1 MRQSQDLMIQ
11 DNDMLKKD
19 MGPKPSLA
27 DRLRQLADGTLPL
40 IDERMDRD
48 MRGNRNDRGNDRHD
62 RGAPI
67 EPPMRGRGPMDIV
80 PPPPAQGPGLMG
92 PGPSRRPG
100 DGPPSLLDL
109 PASFPGVPD
118 RPDFVGPRDFGPR
131 VEGREMPRRPGKC
144 LKSFE

>member
-1 MRQSQDLMIQ
+1 MQDPMMGQ
-11 DNDMLKKD
+11 DIKD

-48 MRGNRNDRGNDRHD
+48 MRGSRDRGNDRLD
-62 RGAPI
+62 RGVPI

-80 PPPPAQGPGLMG
+80 IPPPVQGPGLMG

-100 DGPPSLLDL
+100 DGPPSLMDL
-109 PASFPGVPD
+109 PANFPGGPD
-118 RPDFVGPRDFGPR
+118 RPEFSGPDFGRDFGGR
-131 VEGREMPRRPGKC
+131 VENRDLPRRAGA
-144 LKSFE
+144 F